1 MSKKVFILIH
11 IFVLI
16 AVIFCSCG
24 EKPATEK
31 NDLEMYPLNTVVNE
45 IDEKNDTVVCADCDG
60 NLWEFYGVEGWQE
73 GDFATMIMN
82 TCGTATIY
90 DDEIVIV
97 RRNGSIKGLN

>member
-1 MSKKVFILIH
+1 MSKKVFILVH

-45 IDEKNDTVVCADCDG
+45 IDEDSQGQRV
-60 NLWEFYGVEGWQE
+60 Q
-73 GDFATMIMN
+73 
-82 TCGTATIY
+82 
-90 DDEIVIV
+90 
-97 RRNGSIKGLN
+97 RRLARSSNVKTFEA